1 MAINKQSEHKWS
13 KCTYTTDDVMA
24 VVNKNDELEVIGF
37 GGFNTRRQY
46 VQKYEVFEEELAA
59 GKDTVTAEQWQDP
72 DWIDAMFSK
81 IAAENGAKLISTTI
95 TYTVTRGD
103 EPEKGEQL

>member
-1 MAINKQSEHKWS
+1 MSITKQSEHKWS

-24 VVNKNDELEVIGF
+24 VVNDNDELEVVGF

-46 VQKYEVFEEELAA
+46 VQKYEILKEEMGDDKEE
-59 GKDTVTAEQWQDP
+59 VTAQMWQDP

-81 IAAENGAKLISTTI
+81 IATENGAKLISTTI

-103 EPEKGEQL
+103 EPEKGDQL